1 MSRSLIFATGNRH
14 KLQEVQSLLSEDFAL
29 RCLKDIGMD
38 VDIPETAGT
47 LQGNALQKAMYVYE
61 RTGMACF
68 ADDTGLEIDALGGEP
83 GVYSARYAGEQ
94 KDDLANLRKVLEKM
108 QGVADRKARFRTVIA
123 YLDESGDRHFFEG
136 VVEGVILP
144 SPVGDEGFGYD
155 PVFRPLGYNES
166 FAQLSMDAKNAIS
179 HRGRATKKLE
189 EFLTT
194 RSNN

>member
-1 MSRSLIFATGNRH
+1 
-14 KLQEVQSLLSEDFAL
+14 
-29 RCLKDIGMD
+29 MD

-179 HRGRATKKLE
+179 HRGRALRAFTNYLKSL
-189 EFLTT
+189 
-194 RSNN
+194 

>member
-61 RTGMACF
+61 RTGMPCF

-83 GVYSARYAGEQ
+83 GVYSARYAGER
-94 KDDLANLRKVLEKM
+94 KDDQANLRKVLEKM
-108 QGVADRKARFRTVIA
+108 QGIRDRRARFRTVIA

-136 VVEGVILP
+136 VVEGEILE

-155 PVFRPLGYNES
+155 PIFRPTGYNES
-166 FAQLSMDAKNAIS
+166 FAQLPMQAKNAVS
-179 HRGRATKKLE
+179 HRGRALRAFTNYLKSL
-189 EFLTT
+189 
-194 RSNN
+194 